1 MDFEQTSFALAASKP
16 PHDSSP
22 EYDELPFRT
31 FTLKLDFVFWTVHQH
46 RAHRVQVV
54 IVAAPEG
61 PSSGF
66 RHLQRR
72 TALRVTMQE
81 MFCF

>member
-1 MDFEQTSFALAASKP
+1 MDFEQTSSALAASKP
-16 PHDSSP
+16 PQDSSS
-22 EYDELPFRT
+22 EYDELPFT
-31 FTLKLDFVFWTVHQH
+31 FTSKLDFVFGTVHQH

-61 PSSGF
+61 ASSGL

-72 TALRVTMQE
+72 TALRVTVQE
-81 MFCF
+81 MLWF